1 MIFKKNL
8 IKLNYLIFF
17 VYMNIHLD
25 KINNYNIFY
34 FKLNRIKNKL
44 KSYNIKKMNKIFF
57 INILTNI
64 LYISFFFKHNFFFI

>member
-1 MIFKKNL
+1 
-8 IKLNYLIFF
+8 
-17 VYMNIHLD
+17 MNIHLD

>member
-44 KSYNIKKMNKIFF
+44 KSYNIKKMKKFFLLIF
-57 INILTNI
+57 
-64 LYISFFFKHNFFFI
+64 